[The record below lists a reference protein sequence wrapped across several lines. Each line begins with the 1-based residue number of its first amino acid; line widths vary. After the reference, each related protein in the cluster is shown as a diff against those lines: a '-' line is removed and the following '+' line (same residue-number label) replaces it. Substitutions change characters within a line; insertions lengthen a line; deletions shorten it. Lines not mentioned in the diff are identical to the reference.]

1 MQSFVH
7 KGIATIA
14 IIGCVGLVAVAT
26 FQGPA
31 GFGAR
36 SASDSPPGSD
46 DETTGS
52 VGAVSTDNAKLPL
65 TDAQRERIYQAVTRF
80 PDAARGE
87 ARAPELA
94 DKLPSDEPLQDL
106 PASVIGEIPLLHAH
120 KFMKLNDRILLIDP
134 ASRAV
139 VAMIPRYRL
148 LP

>member
-1 MQSFVH
+1 MRSFIR

-14 IIGCVGLVAVAT
+14 IIGCIGLVAVAT
-26 FQGPA
+26 LRGLA
-31 GFGAR
+31 GFGTR
-36 SASDSPPGSD
+36 SGGDGPSDAD
-46 DETTGS
+46 YETTGS
-52 VGAVSTDNAKLPL
+52 VGAVSTDRAKLPL
-65 TDAQRERIYQAVTRF
+65 TDEQRERIYQGVMRF